1 MFVNDEF
8 EKFMEIIGGKGVMKL
23 FVEVYLED
31 YLFMLRSFEIK
42 KYDNLEFEFF
52 VRINVLGIFDEFIK

>member
-1 MFVNDEF
+1 MNDEF

-42 KYDNLEFEFF
+42 NMIIWNLNFLLE
-52 VRINVLGIFDEFIK
+52 